1 MRRLGQ
7 HFLKDVDVLKR
18 IVSALDI
25 KPTDTI
31 VEIGPGH
38 GELTTHI
45 LATHPKK
52 IIAVEKDKNL
62 IPNLR
67 KLGTNGVDLHII
79 NGDALDI
86 LPALPKTY
94 NLQPNTYKLVGNIPY
109 YITGKLLRLIGELK
123 KKPEIIILTIQKEVA
138 ERLCASPPKMN
149 LLAASVLFWG
159 DPQIVRLVS
168 RNAFSPRPKVES
180 AIVSI
185 KPHKSQKNEDEAR
198 IYYQF
203 IKILFN
209 QPRKTVA
216 NNITNGLTITKKEA
230 ESSLLSNGIDPS
242 LRPQNL
248 DAATINNLSH
258 NLTLNKL

>member
-1 MRRLGQ
+1 M
-7 HFLKDVDVLKR
+7 DVGVLKR
-18 IVSALDI
+18 IVSVLDI

-38 GELTTHI
+38 GELTNYI
-45 LATHPKK
+45 LALHPKK

-79 NGDALDI
+79 NGDALKI
-86 LPALPKTY
+86 LPTLPKTY

-109 YITGKLLRLIGELK
+109 YITGKLLRLIGELN
-123 KKPEIIILTIQKEVA
+123 KKPGIIVLTIQKEVA

-159 DPQIVRLVS
+159 EPQIVRLVS
-168 RNAFSPRPKVES
+168 KNAFSPRPKVES
-180 AIVSI
+180 AIVLI
-185 KPHKSQKNEDEAR
+185 KPHKNQKNEDETR

-209 QPRKTVA
+209 QPRKTIA
-216 NNITNGLTITKKEA
+216 NNITNGLTITKKDA
-230 ESSLLSNGIDPS
+230 ESFLLSNGVDPN

-248 DAATINNLSH
+248 DISTINNLSQ
-258 NLTLNKL
+258 NLAPNEL